1 MRYRFIAAA
10 VAAAAI
16 AATAALTG
24 AGMASAST
32 PVIGKTS
39 MTDVPDTTNASG
51 PACLTTVNGPQWATD
66 QYPSV
71 TLSATELTSPTNT
84 WNVTI
89 TSNGSFKGFADPI
102 TCAGLV
108 SAGNITGSIQYTVTS
123 ATPPAASGLKADY
136 AGETEFSTLIDDFF
150 GGTPTISGGDIYNFA
165 YQGGNYTQVGTE
177 GGGLVITGDVV
188 ATPPL
193 NVPNVIGERANPAL
207 AALTAAGLTGATSPV
222 RNPLYVYVV
231 TGESPAAGTKVAP
244 GTKVTLTVVKA
255 TASVT
260 VPKVIGQRAN
270 PGLATIRAAGL
281 VAVTNP
287 LRKSTGTYVITSE
300 SPAAGSKV
308 TPGAKIVVGVKLV
321 S

>member
-10 VAAAAI
+10 AAAAAI

-24 AGMASAST
+24 AGIASAST
-32 PVIGKTS
+32 PVIGTTS
-39 MTDVPDTTNASG
+39 MTNVPDTTNASG

-66 QYPSV
+66 QFPTV
-71 TLSATELTSPTNT
+71 TLSATELTSPANT

-102 TCAGLV
+102 TCAALV
-108 SAGNITGSIQYTVTS
+108 SAGNITGSVQYTVRS
-123 ATPPAASGLKADY
+123 ATPPVATGLKADY
-136 AGETEFSTLIDDFF
+136 AGETEFKTLIDDFF
-150 GGTPTISGGDIYNFA
+150 GDSPTITGGDIYDFS

-188 ATPPL
+188 GTFEK
-193 NVPNVIGERANPAL
+193 VPNVIGERANPAL
-207 AALTAAGLTGATSPV
+207 AAITAAGLTGATSPA